1 MIVRCR
7 PFAKAG
13 SSLILMVGLA
23 LALTALHIAPA
34 RAESTSSAPGAVV
47 YFHSPLDG
55 ARVSQ
60 RFTVKIG
67 LKEMGVAPAGVVKE
81 FTGHHHL
88 LIDAD
93 MVPLD
98 QPIPSDYN
106 HIHLGN
112 GQTETVLTL
121 PAGTHTLQLLLGD
134 HQHVPHKPPVMS
146 KKITIYVRLPNGD
159 FQKTCDVWKAAVSG
173 YQANRVAA
181 MLKLGLAGVAL
192 LTLLSATVTAVGQNA
207 PADTSRPVALVIGNG
222 SYPQSPVDSV
232 PGDARAFADVLRDG
246 GFDVVYAENAKRT
259 EIEAAISA
267 FTRKLGWGVTAVV
280 YYGGHAVQYQDRN
293 FLLAIDSKIA
303 SEADVRTEGIDI
315 DLILDPLIVSRPAG
329 CVVILDAAR
338 KNPWQQIVSA
348 RVRGLS
354 SQPPIQGVT
363 VIYPVVPGEVV
374 GDRSANLFLTELI
387 KAAKVQGLS
396 FKEVFRRVRTS
407 VAQGTRDQQIPWE
420 SSPSPENLVI
430 SSTRKLVATPAAP
443 PRAADPVEL
452 GFWDTIKGSNNA
464 ADFKA
469 YLDSYPDG
477 PFAVVARDRLQQI
490 EAKTDAKPEPKPGPK
505 TGPKTEPKTEAKT
518 EPKAEAKVASR
529 PAVPEPPPATPQSTI
544 RDCSQCPEMIS
555 IPPGVFD
562 MGSSEMFDFEAPVHQ
577 VSIRKQ
583 FYIGRREVTYEEW
596 DACIAEAGCKQK
608 PDDRGL
614 GRGRRP
620 VTDLDWDDAKG
631 YAAWLSQK
639 TGRTYRLP
647 TESEWEYVARAGST
661 TTYPWGRTVEKD
673 KANCIGCTSD
683 PVKKAI

>member
-1 MIVRCR
+1 
-7 PFAKAG
+7 
-13 SSLILMVGLA
+13 
-23 LALTALHIAPA
+23 
-34 RAESTSSAPGAVV
+34 
-47 YFHSPLDG
+47 
-55 ARVSQ
+55 
-60 RFTVKIG
+60 
-67 LKEMGVAPAGVVKE
+67 
-81 FTGHHHL
+81 
-88 LIDAD
+88 
-93 MVPLD
+93 
-98 QPIPSDYN
+98 
-106 HIHLGN
+106 
-112 GQTETVLTL
+112 
-121 PAGTHTLQLLLGD
+121 
-134 HQHVPHKPPVMS
+134 
-146 KKITIYVRLPNGD
+146 
-159 FQKTCDVWKAAVSG
+159 
-173 YQANRVAA
+173 
-181 MLKLGLAGVAL
+181 MLKLSLAGVAVMV
-192 LTLLSATVTAVGQNA
+192 LLSATVAFGQNV
-207 PADTSRPVALVIGNG
+207 PNETSRPVALVIGNG
-222 SYPQSPVDSV
+222 SYPQSPIGSM

-246 GFDVVYAENAKRT
+246 GFEVVYAENARRT
-259 EIEAAISA
+259 EIEAAIGA

-293 FLLAIDSKIA
+293 FLLAVDSRITT
-303 SEADVRTEGIDI
+303 EADVRTEGIDI

-338 KNPWQQIVSA
+338 RNPSQQVASA
-348 RVRGLS
+348 RVRGLAN
-354 SQPPIQGVT
+354 QPPIQGLT
-363 VIYPVVPGEVV
+363 VIYPVAPGEVV
-374 GDRSANLFLTELI
+374 GDAPRGANLFAVELI
-387 KAAKVQGLS
+387 KSAKIQGLP
-396 FKEVFRRVRTS
+396 FKEVFRRVRTA
-407 VAQGTRDQQIPWE
+407 VAQATRDQQIPWE

-430 SSTRKLVATPAAP
+430 SSTRKVAASP

-490 EAKTDAKPEPKPGPK
+490 EAKTDAKPEPKP
-505 TGPKTEPKTEAKT
+505 GPKTEPKTEAKT

-596 DACIAEAGCKQK
+596 DACLADGGCKQK

-639 TGRTYRLP
+639 TGQTYRLP

-661 TTYPWGRTVEKD
+661 TTYPWGKTVDKD
-673 KANCIGCTSD
+673 KANCVGCTSD
-683 PVKKAI
+683 PVRKAIDTGSFKPNAFGVYDMTGNAAEWVEDCWNDSYRGAPTDGSAWIKPQCRERVLRGGSFNNDPRYLRSAARFKYDHDVRFYTNGFRVVRESAPVTAR